1 MMRKLRCDAA
11 AGLLDLLTGRGADF
25 GALDGE
31 FASQLASAED
41 LDLIAIAGNQADS
54 AEGSFIDGGTV
65 FEGVVEFANVHDF
78 NGVLESPIVETFFR
92 ETAMHRH
99 LATFKARA
107 DTAARTSH
115 LPFVTF
121 AGCFTMAGAF
131 SAADALATLTSA
143 GAVLCVLEL
152 HVFLKFKYL

>member
-31 FASQLASAED
+31 FASQPACAED

-54 AEGSFIDGGTV
+54 AEGGFIDGGTV

-78 NGVLESPIVETFFR
+78 NRVLESPIVETFFR

-99 LATFKARA
+99 LSTFKAGT
-107 DTAARTSH
+107 DTAARTGH

-121 AGCFTMAGAF
+121 TGCFAMAGAF
-131 SAADALATLTSA
+131 SAADALAALAGT

-152 HVFLKFKYL
+152 HVVLKIK